1 MRSGRLATASSACHN
16 GRGGETA
23 KPGKQAPGEKMAV
36 CGVCTETCSLPRM
49 PALDTAACWTIAWQ
63 RRCLDGPIRVDRTA
77 VVRAQ
82 EGAIRETTATNRRHC
97 VAVLGSTNAVGLC
110 RTATRAG
117 VRRGWR
123 TSVATAAASACGGK
137 PSRLIHRTMA
147 WRREWAAIAG
157 GGLGLQGA
165 PRPGRPALSAQASAD
180 RPARRPR
187 RCTDSGRR
195 RTRVRGPS
203 ACRARPGCSQ

>member
-49 PALDTAACWTIAWQ
+49 PAFDTAACWTMAWQ
-63 RRCLDGPIRVDRTA
+63 RRCLDGPIGVHRTA

-110 RTATRAG
+110 RTATSDG
-117 VRRGWR
+117 VRRAPRQPRRSPAPAGGQNEPADQWDD
-123 TSVATAAASACGGK
+123 CFHLFIGGK
-137 PSRLIHRTMA
+137 
-147 WRREWAAIAG
+147 WASGGRFAG
-157 GGLGLQGA
+157 GGAEAAGRTSTGA
-165 PRPGRPALSAQASAD
+165 TCAISTSKRGSSGAQAS
-180 RPARRPR
+180 PL
-187 RCTDSGRR
+187 
-195 RTRVRGPS
+195 
-203 ACRARPGCSQ
+203 